1 MVAASSSPKITAFL
15 KSSTSFCVVFG
26 ATEVGMAKG
35 NNNCTIP
42 FVSCAKNM
50 GRLFTV
56 GPYSMLPDFISK
68 IHP

>member
-1 MVAASSSPKITAFL
+1 MAAASSSPKITAFL
-15 KSSTSFCVVFG
+15 KSSTSFCVAFG
-26 ATEVGMAKG
+26 ATDVGIAKG
-35 NNNCTIP
+35 YINCTIP

-50 GRLFTV
+50 GRLYTA